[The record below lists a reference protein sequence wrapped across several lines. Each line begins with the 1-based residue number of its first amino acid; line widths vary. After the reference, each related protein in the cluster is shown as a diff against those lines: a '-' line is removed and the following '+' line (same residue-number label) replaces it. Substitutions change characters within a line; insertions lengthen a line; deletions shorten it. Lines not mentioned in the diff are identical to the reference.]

1 MIKEMVQV
9 QNESKS
15 HLGITVALVMGLV
28 TALAATIAVVVKAKR
43 TEPPVLDAFDNWE
56 EVIGI

>member
-1 MIKEMVQV
+1 MVQV

-15 HLGITVALVMGLV
+15 HLGFTVALVMGIV
-28 TALAATIAVVVKAKR
+28 TALAATIAIVAKAKR